1 MNLGTALSILDGLDY
16 FNLVKKVIIQMGNI
30 KKLIIA
36 SALSMMAAGCY
47 AGSIVPNTNT
57 AVSADISFSDPGQLQ
72 AQLAPVSGLMAGS
85 HKDGDTIAI
94 LSASGSNKQYVVTG
108 DYSKPET
115 VGSNSDVWTVIGK
128 SGNTIKVTF
137 GGIAC
142 TTKGSLVDGASHKW
156 WIYDMTDRVAVKLS
170 GAQTVKADTYPV
182 TLNVAAYQA

>member
-1 MNLGTALSILDGLDY
+1 M
-16 FNLVKKVIIQMGNI
+16 KNI

-36 SALSMMAAGCY
+36 SALSIMAASCY

-57 AVSADISFSDPGQLQ
+57 AVSADVSFSAPGQLK
-72 AQLAPVSGLMAGS
+72 AQLVPVSGLAAGS
-85 HKDGDTIAI
+85 HKDGDAIAI

-115 VGSNSDVWTVIGK
+115 AGNSSDVWKVIGR

-137 GGIAC
+137 GGVGCSA
-142 TTKGSLVDGASHKW
+142 KGSLVDGASHKW
-156 WIYDMTDRVAVKLS
+156 WIYNMTDRVAVRLS
-170 GAQTVKADTYPV
+170 GSQTVKADTYPV

>member
-1 MNLGTALSILDGLDY
+1 MKS
-16 FNLVKKVIIQMGNI
+16 I
-30 KKLIIA
+30 KKLIVA

-57 AVSADISFSDPGQLQ
+57 AASADISFSNPGQLQ
-72 AQLAPVSGLMAGS
+72 AQLTPVSGLVAGS
-85 HKDGDTIAI
+85 HKGDEAIAT
-94 LSASGSNKQYVVTG
+94 LLVSGSSKQYVVTG

-115 VGSNSDVWTVIGK
+115 VKNSSDVWTVTGK

-142 TTKGSLVDGASHKW
+142 STKGSLVDGASHKW

-170 GAQTVKADTYPV
+170 GAQTIKADTYPV